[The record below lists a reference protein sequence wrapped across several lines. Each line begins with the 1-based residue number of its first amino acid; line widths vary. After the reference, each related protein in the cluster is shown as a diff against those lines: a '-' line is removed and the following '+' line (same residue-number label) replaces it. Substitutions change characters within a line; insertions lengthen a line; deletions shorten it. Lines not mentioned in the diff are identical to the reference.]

1 MSWLLRLYPRAWRR
15 RYGDEMAA
23 LLAGERRSPRLVLDL
38 VAGAIDARL
47 NPQLT
52 PGSVPE
58 EGDTSMRS
66 LLVSCHRSSFT
77 HAEMRASALW
87 MIGAAAGL
95 PTLAM
100 VLRTLLDDRTLSDAL
115 LYGSFPMALILA
127 SQASLLRP
135 YSRAARI
142 VIVVAALSV
151 TYLFFVG
158 ITLLSEI
165 I

>member
-1 MSWLLRLYPRAWRR
+1 
-15 RYGDEMAA
+15 
-23 LLAGERRSPRLVLDL
+23 
-38 VAGAIDARL
+38 
-47 NPQLT
+47 
-52 PGSVPE
+52 
-58 EGDTSMRS
+58 MRS